1 MNTKKRLFEVFSKV
15 NKTPLIEEA
24 DDIITEIKEDIM
36 WELKQDPK
44 MFSTEI
50 PYVLQLHIKENDV
63 TVRLDDDKPLTYE
76 NTVENQI
83 NYTANYNFEVDGIT
97 FELSIPIILNVNKVS
112 DGKTIKFKNEIWF
125 DNLNVDVTKK

>member
-63 TVRLDDDKPLTYE
+63 TVENWRKPTPVKDCNNVTGE
-76 NTVENQI
+76 NRAQETFDYVE
-83 NYTANYNFEVDGIT
+83 
-97 FELSIPIILNVNKVS
+97 L
-112 DGKTIKFKNEIWF
+112 
-125 DNLNVDVTKK
+125 

>member
-97 FELSIPIILNVNKVS
+97 FELSIPIQIIAFTFCLTRLNNS
-112 DGKTIKFKNEIWF
+112 E
-125 DNLNVDVTKK
+125 